1 MEILTGSTTAV
12 QLLDVINQARND
24 DVICVDGC
32 IDARSVFDS
41 VTAEIVKTPYDKH
54 LLLHALAM
62 REHLDAGRLRK
73 LIWIDTV
80 DMVSD
85 GLTKGSIDR
94 EALIRLSEKGE
105 WELGCCGLG
114 LVLQGLVC
122 AFLSIFLLEHLT
134 AGAGVRGCWLRGCC
148 SGQRWL

>member
-1 MEILTGSTTAV
+1 MVRSTYAAELHTLLDAANQALVLRYCFVEILTGSTTAV

-62 REHLDAGRLRK
+62 REHLDAGRLRE

-105 WELGCCGLG
+105 WELARDEP
-114 LVLQGLVC
+114 VMWP
-122 AFLSIFLLEHLT
+122 SEE
-134 AGAGVRGCWLRGCC
+134 
-148 SGQRWL
+148 